1 MNNADAPLSVKVRE
15 KKRQQHETAN
25 FDANPPK
32 MIDIEE
38 QVHAFA
44 MHIFLD
50 KIKWDPS
57 NLNIP
62 GRLLQLFYWP

>member
-44 MHIFLD
+44 LHIFLD
-50 KIKWDPS
+50 KIK
-57 NLNIP
+57 
-62 GRLLQLFYWP
+62 